1 MTGLNA
7 YALSKKYTDKSIEG
21 LGAIKGA
28 DCRIESITPTEN
40 GNIVVFSWIGTSGT
54 KETTSLNV
62 KNGTSITKVTVDN
75 NNNLI
80 IDFSDG
86 SSITAGNIKTIKGDK
101 GEAGVAGKDGVSPT
115 VTITESTATHTVSI
129 TDVNGVKS
137 FIVKDGTPEDMQ
149 NYYTKTEINSQLN
162 LKADKTEI
170 PTVPTNLSAFNND
183 TNFIN
188 NTINNLVNYYNKTET
203 YTKSEVNTLISNI
216 NKLTT
221 EIVETLP
228 TSSISTTTIYLVP
241 VSGKTDVYSQ
251 YMYINSTWALL
262 GETTIDLTNFYTK
275 AETDNKLDAKADK
288 SAIPTVPTNVS
299 SFTNDA
305 GYITGYTETDPTVPA
320 WAKAATKPTYTAQE
334 VGALPD
340 DTVIPVFTNKTT
352 LDKITEANITNW
364 NNASSKAHEHNNK
377 EVLDK
382 FSDVNGTVLYNGS
395 VISGGGA
402 SIDDTTT
409 TAINKTWSAKHI
421 NETKADKIDSNDIK
435 TGQLLIDDGNGNID
449 ASGKLLSE
457 YIPAWSGT
465 KTEWEN
471 LDKTN
476 INDKTIINITDDYTE
491 GSSSSI
497 QVKTMPDIANAG
509 DIVQY
514 IGDTTESYINGY
526 FYKWSIS
533 SDGTTYLWKNIAVM
547 PASSSG
553 GGSVSIDDSVISET
567 KTWSSTKINSSINN
581 SIAQANFL
589 TDTGFGNLRYYNGY
603 LQYYDTNTSTW
614 VDTSV
619 TPDNVYILN
628 IMPQAMKRIIGIYDI
643 ELGHY
648 KLKWEEPDDTVV
660 DNQVVCL
667 VEKVVIRRKLGSAPV
682 DETDGDL
689 VVEIKRNEF
698 GQYKNHFYVDTALSA
713 NVDDVYYY
721 KAFPMSTT
729 GFYNTSTLNETIG
742 IKCKDYVLYGFKKEQ
757 DEPDPASRITYL
769 SDCDNAQF
777 ASAYMNYTTNSFD
790 YGDWDDAWFVKGLKP
805 CMLNYDGT
813 VAYELDKN
821 DYTKKTDGTDSDIA
835 NLNFGGNAMVG
846 FPTIWI
852 KRETV
857 GGYEYVYVCTKQLDD
872 SYHAYAHT
880 DANGNIIDYFY
891 FPIFAGSIQN
901 KVLRSMSGL
910 KPTTNVTVAAEVNA
924 ALNNNPTGKN
934 IWYTNV
940 FADRQ
945 VINDLL
951 VLMGKSTNVQQVY
964 GNGYYTGG
972 ESATDLINSGTM
984 NQKGLFYGYNT
995 TNDNVKIFGIESY
1008 YGNVWDRI
1016 AGLIYTANTIK
1027 VKLTYGT
1034 EDGSSTVGYNTNGT
1048 GYIEIPDSSITGSSG
1063 GYISKGYAN
1072 NYGFFPK
1079 EVNGSSST
1087 FECDGCN
1094 FSSTGTNYALV
1105 GGGAATGFSTGIF
1118 RIALYKKISDTH
1130 WSYNASP
1137 SCKPLAPTP

>member
-1 MTGLNA
+1 MALSTTT

-40 GNIVVFSWIGTSGT
+40 GNIVVFSWTGTSGT
-54 KETTSLNV
+54 KETASLNV

-80 IDFSDG
+80 VDFSDG
-86 SSITAGNIKTIKGDK
+86 SSMAAGNIKTIKGDK
-101 GEAGVAGKDGVSPT
+101 GETGAAGKDGVSPT

-162 LKADKTEI
+162 LKADKTEV

-251 YMYINSTWALL
+251 YMYINSAWALL

-275 AETDNKLDAKADK
+275 TEIDNKLDAKADK

-320 WAKAATKPTYTAQE
+320 WAKEATKPTYTAQE

-352 LDKITEANITNW
+352 LDKITETNITNW

-533 SDGTTYLWKNIAVM
+533 SNGTTYLWKNIAVM
-547 PASSSG
+547 PSSSSG
-553 GGSVSIDDSVISET
+553 GGNASIDDSVISET

-603 LQYYDTNTSTW
+603 FQYYDTNTSTW

-628 IMPQAMKRIIGIYDI
+628 IMPQAMKSIIGIYDI

-648 KLKWEEPDDTVV
+648 KLKWEEPDDTIV

-667 VEKVVIRRKLGSAPV
+667 VEKVVIRRKLGSAP
-682 DETDGDL
+682 ENEKDGDL
-689 VVEIKRNEF
+689 VTEIKRKDF
-698 GQYKNHFYVDTALSA
+698 GLYKYSYYIDETLSPTLGD
-713 NVDDVYYY
+713 NYYY

-729 GFYNTSTLNETIG
+729 GFYNASALNETNIL
-742 IKCKDYVLYGFKKEQ
+742 CKDYYLYGFKK
-757 DEPDPASRITYL
+757 DKNEPDPASRIIYL
-769 SDCDNAQF
+769 SDCDNAMF
-777 ASAYMNYTTNSFD
+777 TPVHMNYSTNMFD
-790 YGDWDDAWFVKGLKP
+790 YGDWEDAWFIKKLKP
-805 CMLNYDGT
+805 CMLKYDGT

-821 DYTKKTDGTDSDIA
+821 DYTKKIDGTNSDIE
-835 NLNFGGNAMVG
+835 NLNFDGNAMVG
-846 FPTIWI
+846 FPTIWV
-852 KRETV
+852 KHENTEE
-857 GGYEYVYVCTKQLDD
+857 YEYVYICTKQLD
-872 SYHAYAHT
+872 SNYHAYAHT
-880 DANGNIIDYFY
+880 DINGNIIEYFY
-891 FPIFAGSIQN
+891 FPIFEGSIQN
-901 KVLRSMSGL
+901 NILRSMSGL
-910 KPTTNVTVAAEVNA
+910 APTTNLTVSAEINA
-924 ALNNNPTGKN
+924 ALNNNLSGEK
-934 IWYTNV
+934 IWYTNILS
-940 FADRQ
+940 DRQ
-945 VINDLL
+945 IINDLL
-951 VLMGKSTNVQQVY
+951 VLIGKSTDSQQVY
-964 GNGYYTGG
+964 GNGNYTGG
-972 ESATDLINSGTM
+972 TDESSLIKSGTM
-984 NQKGLFYGYNT
+984 NQKGLFFGYNT
-995 TNDNVKIFGIESY
+995 NNDNVKVFGIESY
-1008 YGNVWDRI
+1008 YGNAWDRI
-1016 AGLIYTANTIK
+1016 GGFIYQANTIK

-1034 EDGSSTVGYNTNGT
+1034 EDGSSTIGYNTNGT
-1048 GYIEIPDSSITGSSG
+1048 GYIEIADSAMSG
-1063 GYISKGYAN
+1063 TSGNYISKGYVN
-1072 NYGFFPK
+1072 DYGFFPK
-1079 EVNGSSST
+1079 ELLGSSST

-1094 FSSTGTNYALV
+1094 FSTAGTNYILI
-1105 GGGAATGFSTGIF
+1105 GGGAATGATTGIF
-1118 RIALYKKISDTH
+1118 RLSMHKKISDAH
-1130 WSYNASP
+1130 WSYGASP
-1137 SCKPLAPTP
+1137 SCKPLASTT

>member
-1 MTGLNA
+1 MALSTTT

-28 DCRIESITPTEN
+28 DCRIESVTPTGN
-40 GNIVVFSWIGTSGT
+40 GNIVVFSWTGTSGT

-86 SSITAGNIKTIKGDK
+86 TSITAGNIKTIKGDK
-101 GEAGVAGKDGVSPT
+101 GDTGDTGKDGFSPT

-251 YMYINSTWALL
+251 YMYINSAWALL

-305 GYITGYTETDPTVPA
+305 GYITEYTETDPTVPA
-320 WAKAATKPTYTAQE
+320 WAKEATKPTYTAQE

-352 LDKITEANITNW
+352 LDKITESDVTNW

-395 VISGGGA
+395 AISGGGA

-409 TAINKTWSAKHI
+409 TAIDKTWSAKHI
-421 NETKADKIDSNDIK
+421 NETKADKIDSNNIK
-435 TGQLLIDDGNGNID
+435 EGQVLIDDGNGNID

-476 INDKTIINITDDYTE
+476 IADKTIINITDDYTE

-497 QVKTMPDIANAG
+497 QVKTMPETANIG

-514 IGDTTESYINGY
+514 IGDTTESYTNGY

-533 SDGTTYLWKNIAVM
+533 SNGTTYLWKNIAVM
-547 PASSSG
+547 PSSSSG
-553 GGSVSIDDSVISET
+553 GGNASIDDSVISET

-667 VEKVVIRRKLGSAPV
+667 VEKVVIRRKLGSVP
-682 DETDGDL
+682 ENEEDGDL
-689 VVEIKRNEF
+689 VVEIKRKDF
-698 GQYKNHFYVDTALSA
+698 GLYKNSYYVDETLSPTLGD
-713 NVDDVYYY
+713 NYYY

-729 GFYNTSTLNETIG
+729 GFYNTSSLNEIN
-742 IKCKDYVLYGFKKEQ
+742 ILCKDYYLYGFRIDQNES
-757 DEPDPASRITYL
+757 DPNSMITYL
-769 SDCDNAQF
+769 SDCDNTNYI
-777 ASAYMNYTTNSFD
+777 SAKMDYTLGVFD
-790 YGDWDDAWFVKGLKP
+790 YGDWKDAWFIKNLKP
-805 CMLNYDGT
+805 CMLKYNGT
-813 VAYELDKN
+813 VDYELDKN
-821 DYTKKTDGTDSDIA
+821 DYTKKVDGSDSDIS
-835 NLNFGGNAMVG
+835 NPDYEGNAMVG
-846 FPTIWI
+846 VPKVYWKIVDNNNDTANIYI
-852 KRETV
+852 CSKRI
-857 GGYEYVYVCTKQLDD
+857 DD
-872 SYHAYAHT
+872 DFHCWSHI
-880 DANGNIIDYFY
+880 DNNGNEIDYCY
-891 FPIFAGSIQN
+891 MSIYCGSPVN
-901 KVLRSMSGL
+901 NVLRSLSDRPYQGDLSGS
-910 KPTTNVTVAAEVNA
+910 TEVTYATA
-924 ALNNNPTGKN
+924 NNQTEDI
-934 IWYTNV
+934 IWYTEV
-940 FADRQ
+940 FSDRML
-945 VINDLL
+945 INILL
-951 VLMGKSTNVQQVY
+951 LLLGKSTASQTIFGT
-964 GNGYYTGG
+964 GNSQTSSTIIGT
-972 ESATDLINSGTM
+972 GTM
-984 NQKGLFYGYNT
+984 NTKGLFWGSDDT
-995 TNDNVKIFGIESY
+995 TSGVKIFGMENWWS
-1008 YGNVWDRI
+1008 NQWRRV
-1016 AGLIYTANTIK
+1016 AGYVVDNGTQK
-1027 VKLTYGT
+1027 VKMTYGQL
-1034 EDGSSTVGYNTNGT
+1034 DGSTTNGYNST
-1048 GYIEIPDSSITGSSG
+1048 GE
-1063 GYISKGYAN
+1063 GYISISGSTADATSGDFISKMLFTPYGLIPIKATGSATTYYTDGLWFAKTSIYYLLCGGRAGFTYAS
-1072 NYGFFPK
+1072 G
-1079 EVNGSSST
+1079 
-1087 FECDGCN
+1087 
-1094 FSSTGTNYALV
+1094 ALV
-1105 GGGAATGFSTGIF
+1105 MDLSDSFSYYATTICT
-1118 RIALYKKISDTH
+1118 AL
-1130 WSYNASP
+1130 
-1137 SCKPLAPTP
+1137 SCKPLASIM